1 MTKKKS
7 AWEIIH
13 ISSGKREHLCDSE
26 SVALNLLSTMK
37 HMKDH
42 YRVQEVHFYREENE
56 KEWMSSGR
64 WSERIKEIEKKER
77 ETKEIIRKGYISSYE

>member
-37 HMKDH
+37 HMKSH

-56 KEWMSSGR
+56 KEWMSSAR
-64 WSERIKEIEKKER
+64 WGEYVKALL
-77 ETKEIIRKGYISSYE
+77 